1 MHESGTFVRFGP
13 ANPKHPAIPAG
24 DKRQGNLLHW
34 KPLGL
39 SPIDGMGIG
48 KTGRSI
54 DPPDG
59 HPRPTH
65 SRLMWRKSHKDD
77 AGRSVIAVATVEVGG
92 GGDRCSGRGGDGSGR
107 KHGARFGGCSDGSRK
122 RRGSDNYGGPGY
134 YGYPAVL
141 YGW

>member
-1 MHESGTFVRFGP
+1 MKLAIERGWLVMHESGTFVRFGP

-77 AGRSVIAVATVEVGG
+77 AGRSVIAVATLEVGG
-92 GGDRCSGRGGDGSGR
+92 GGESA
-107 KHGARFGGCSDGSRK
+107 HAR
-122 RRGSDNYGGPGY
+122 RRLQTCNRVNTRAPSTRRNVDE
-134 YGYPAVL
+134 V
-141 YGW
+141 